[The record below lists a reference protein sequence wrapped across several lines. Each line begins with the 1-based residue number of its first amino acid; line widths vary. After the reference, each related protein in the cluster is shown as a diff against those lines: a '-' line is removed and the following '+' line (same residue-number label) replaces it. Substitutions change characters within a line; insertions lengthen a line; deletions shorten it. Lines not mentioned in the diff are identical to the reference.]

1 MPPPP
6 PQFPPPQFPP
16 PPPQYPQPSR
26 ARRSQYQPP
35 RRRRLRSVIGAIL
48 VIALVVAGGVGA
60 YRVAGFLH
68 SVGNVDNPVDLIK
81 GQIEPPAGS
90 IAYKIKHGERI
101 NILALGYGGAENDAP
116 WLTDSIMAISI
127 DPAGKRVVETSIPR
141 DLYVRIDAWQDGRVF
156 TEKINAAFQ
165 VPNSPKLFAPGP
177 LKPAYQGKDGA
188 GHLAEATVGRITGM
202 TFDKY
207 MAVDFKAFRDV
218 VDALG
223 GVQVHMD
230 GPLDDCHYPNYTNGY
245 VNHGVP
251 PGYRCPPGA
260 GIHFK
265 SGSYVVN
272 GEQAL
277 QLARSRD
284 ASEPEQATDFARAKR
299 QQMIISAIKKKA
311 ISAGAIARAPQLMDA
326 LQANFRTDMDINDVK
341 ALYDFGGKLPDTA
354 IQHLAITDQDLA
366 VGYVPYAAGSCGPRA
381 AYVLCPVDP
390 TYRIWQ
396 SIFARV
402 LVPPPTLAEQAPV
415 QLVNAS
421 NSLGDMQSRTTLVL
435 RQVGF
440 QLADGVRH
448 APMTSSVIF
457 DYSGGKYPQTAA
469 WLQDFFGAQVVPATT
484 PSPGVRGSFVPA
496 PGERTDGLVVVMGS
510 DFARRWIG
518 QA

>member
-1 MPPPP
+1 M
-6 PQFPPPQFPP
+6 
-16 PPPQYPQPSR
+16 
-26 ARRSQYQPP
+26 
-35 RRRRLRSVIGAIL
+35 LGAALLIVL
-48 VIALVVAGGVGA
+48 IAAGGVAA
-60 YRVAGFLH
+60 YRVVGFLH
-68 SVGNVDNPVDLIK
+68 SVANVNNPVDLIK

-90 IAYKIKHGERI
+90 IAYKIKHGQRI
-101 NILALGYGGAENDAP
+101 NVLALGYGGAENDAP

-127 DPAGKRVVETSIPR
+127 DPAGKRIVETSIPR
-141 DLYVRIDAWQDGRVF
+141 DLYVRIDAWQDGRLF
-156 TEKINAAFQ
+156 SEKINAAFE
-165 VPNSPKLFAPGP
+165 VPNEPKLFAPGA
-177 LKPAYQGKDGA
+177 LRPAYQGKDGA
-188 GHLAEATVGRITGM
+188 GHLVEGTVGRITGL
-202 TFDKY
+202 TFDRY
-207 MAVDFKAFRDV
+207 FAVDFKAFREV

-230 GPLDDCHYPNYTNGY
+230 EPLDDCHYPNYTNGY

-265 SGSYVVN
+265 AGDYVVN

-277 QLARSRD
+277 ELARSRD
-284 ASEPEQATDFARAKR
+284 ASQADQATDFARAKR

-311 ISAGAIARAPQLMDA
+311 VSAGAITRAPQLMDA
-326 LQANFRTDMDINDVK
+326 LQANFRTDMDVNDVK
-341 ALYDFGGKLPDTA
+341 ALYDFGSKLPDSA

-366 VGYVPYAAGSCGPRA
+366 VSFNPYTAGSCGPRA
-381 AYVLCPVDP
+381 AYVLCPTDP
-390 TYRIWQ
+390 TYRMWQ

-402 LVPPPTLAEQAPV
+402 LVPGPTLAEQAQV

-421 NSLGDMQSRTTLVL
+421 NSLGDLQSRTTQVL

-448 APMTSSVIF
+448 APMTRSVIY

-469 WLQDFFGAQVVPATT
+469 WLQDFFGAEVVSATP
-484 PSPGVRGSFVPA
+484 PSPGVRGTFVPA
-496 PGERTDGLVVVMGS
+496 PGEKTDGLVVVMGS